1 MIGAVPPR
9 AAGLRPVGPTAT
21 IAAGAPP
28 GSPAERDA
36 KLREATGQLE
46 GVFVQQLFKAMRET
60 VPQEEGIV
68 SGGAGEDMFTGLMD
82 QHLAAETPR
91 HWSGGLSEALYR
103 QLRGPTPVSP
113 AAAPAAASSPAL
125 GTPIR

>member
-1 MIGAVPPR
+1 MINAVPPR
-9 AAGLRPVGPTAT
+9 VAALRAAPPPTA
-21 IAAGAPP
+21 AAPP

-46 GVFVQQLFKAMRET
+46 GMFVQQLFKAMRET

-91 HWSGGLSEALYR
+91 HWGGGLSDALYR
-103 QLRGPTPVSP
+103 QLRGHMPPSP
-113 AAAPAAASSPAL
+113 ATAPAAVSSPAL
-125 GTPIR
+125 GSPTR

>member
-1 MIGAVPPR
+1 MIPALSSRTGTLRGAAPP
-9 AAGLRPVGPTAT
+9 
-21 IAAGAPP
+21 AGAGP
-28 GSPAERDA
+28 GRPTDPDQ

-46 GVFVQQLFKAMRET
+46 GMFVQQLFKAMRDT

-91 HWSGGLSEALYR
+91 HWGGGLSEALYR
-103 QLRGPTPVSP
+103 QLRGSTPPSP
-113 AAAPAAASSPAL
+113 ATAPAAATFPAL
-125 GTPIR
+125 GSPIR